1 MQGRAWVFRWHF
13 WAGCISE
20 QVQGS
25 CYWFCTGGLRGVT
38 SSPPFPQAKGGHRD
52 PWNQKFFRFPAP
64 ENLSFC
70 HFFFANL
77 FKRITK
83 NTNFGYFFL
92 KKTSKFRK
100 VLALHAE
107 LNTLFWD
114 FFFGNTVGVPIA
126 VQKR

>member
-1 MQGRAWVFRWHF
+1 MSKCKEVAIGFAR
-13 WAGCISE
+13 
-20 QVQGS
+20 
-25 CYWFCTGGLRGVT
+25 GGLGG
-38 SSPPFPQAKGGHRD
+38 SPPPLPSPGQGGASGPLEPKIFSFPCTRKLE
-52 PWNQKFFRFPAP
+52 F
-64 ENLSFC
+64 LS
-70 HFFFANL
+70 FFFANL